1 MKYKNATKV
10 LPNELIEQIQQ
21 YVQGEY
27 VYIPIKDREV
37 DTNITEY
44 AIEIQKRDEHIY
56 TKHLEGMKNIELAKR
71 YSLSESSIR
80 RIIIKQRK
88 GYKEMKNYVSEILC
102 DWDIKDVDIEQIY
115 DSVWQ
120 VGDKYVLKV
129 YDKPT
134 MLERNI
140 KILSILSDLG
150 IPVGRLIL
158 NKNNLIYSKDEHNY
172 YILTEKLKGSNIV
185 SISELDKLSYKM
197 GKIIADLHNAFLQ
210 CEQQDDFWENSLLL
224 EMKGW
229 IRDAFI
235 KNEWAIVSKNL
246 YDDTL
251 INLERLYDTLPV
263 QLIHR
268 DVHFGNFL
276 FDKDSFSGYIDFDL
290 SQRNIRIFDLCY
302 FVLGLL
308 SAEETI
314 VITKEKWF
322 DVLKKVFKGYNEV
335 NKLLPQEISAVP
347 YVMKSIELLFV
358 AWFLNQNDKKCC
370 ENAVEIFSFINDN
383 TEKILN
389 ILKM

>member
-27 VYIPIKDREV
+27 VYIPIKDRGV

-235 KNEWAIVSKNL
+235 KNEWAIVNKNL

-290 SQRNIRIFDLCY
+290 SQRNIRILDLCY

>member
-88 GYKEMKNYVSEILC
+88 EYKEMKNCVSEILC

-140 KILSILSDLG
+140 KVISILSDLG

-197 GKIIADLHNAFLQ
+197 GEIIADLHNAFLQ

-235 KNEWAIVSKNL
+235 KNEWAIVNKNL

-251 INLERLYDTLPV
+251 TNLERLYDTLPV

-302 FVLGLL
+302 FLLGLL
-308 SAEETI
+308 SEEEKLK
-314 VITKEKWF
+314 ITKEQWF
-322 DVLKKVFKGYNEV
+322 DMVNKVFRGYERKNPLSEAE
-335 NKLLPQEISAVP
+335 KRAVP
-347 YVMKSIELLFV
+347 YVMECIELLFV
-358 AWFLNQNDKKCC
+358 AWFLKQKDVSCA
-370 ENAVEIFSFINDN
+370 ENAVGIYEFVVENEQRIRNSIR
-383 TEKILN
+383 
-389 ILKM
+389 

>member
-27 VYIPIKDREV
+27 VYIPIKDRGV

-210 CEQQDDFWENSLLL
+210 CEQQDDFWENSLLI

-229 IRDAFI
+229 IREAFI

>member
-27 VYIPIKDREV
+27 VYIPIKDRGV

-102 DWDIKDVDIEQIY
+102 DWDIKDADIEQIY

-140 KILSILSDLG
+140 KVLSILSDLG

-235 KNEWAIVSKNL
+235 KNEWAIVNKNL

>member
-140 KILSILSDLG
+140 KVISILSDLG

-197 GKIIADLHNAFLQ
+197 GEIIAALHNAFLQ
-210 CEQQDDFWENSLLL
+210 CEQQDEFWENSLLL

-235 KNEWAIVSKNL
+235 KNEWAVVNKNL

-276 FDKDSFSGYIDFDL
+276 FDNDSFSGYIDFDL

-322 DVLKKVFKGYNEV
+322 DVLKNVFKGYNEV

>member
-1 MKYKNATKV
+1 
-10 LPNELIEQIQQ
+10 
-21 YVQGEY
+21 
-27 VYIPIKDREV
+27 
-37 DTNITEY
+37 
-44 AIEIQKRDEHIY
+44 
-56 TKHLEGMKNIELAKR
+56 
-71 YSLSESSIR
+71 
-80 RIIIKQRK
+80 
-88 GYKEMKNYVSEILC
+88 
-102 DWDIKDVDIEQIY
+102 
-115 DSVWQ
+115 
-120 VGDKYVLKV
+120 
-129 YDKPT
+129 
-134 MLERNI
+134 
-140 KILSILSDLG
+140 
-150 IPVGRLIL
+150 
-158 NKNNLIYSKDEHNY
+158 
-172 YILTEKLKGSNIV
+172 
-185 SISELDKLSYKM
+185 M

>member
-27 VYIPIKDREV
+27 VYIPIKDRGV

-140 KILSILSDLG
+140 KVLSILSDLG

-210 CEQQDDFWENSLLL
+210 CEQQDDFWENSLLI

-229 IRDAFI
+229 IREAFI

-251 INLERLYDTLPV
+251 INLERLYDSLPV

>member
-383 TEKILN
+383 TKKILN

>member
-27 VYIPIKDREV
+27 VYIPIKDRGV

-229 IRDAFI
+229 IREAFI

>member
-37 DTNITEY
+37 DMNITEY

-88 GYKEMKNYVSEILC
+88 RYKEMKNCVREILC

-140 KILSILSDLG
+140 KVLSILSDLG

-172 YILTEKLKGSNIV
+172 YILSEKLKGSNIV
-185 SISELDKLSYKM
+185 SISELDKLSYKI

-229 IRDAFI
+229 IREAFI
-235 KNEWAIVSKNL
+235 KNEWAIVNKNL

-251 INLERLYDTLPV
+251 INLERLYDSLPV

-308 SAEETI
+308 SEEETI

-322 DVLKKVFKGYNEV
+322 DVLKNVFIGYNEV
-335 NKLLPQEISAVP
+335 NKLLPQEICAVP

>member
-1 MKYKNATKV
+1 MRYRNATKV

-27 VYIPIKDREV
+27 IYIPIKDREV
-37 DTNITEY
+37 DNNITEY
-44 AIEIQKRDEHIY
+44 AIEIQKRDERIY
-56 TKHLEGMKNIELAKR
+56 TKHLEGMKNVELAEK

-88 GYKEMKNYVSEILC
+88 GYKEMKNYVSEILF
-102 DWDIKDVDIEQIY
+102 DWDIEDVDIEQIY

-120 VGDKYVLKV
+120 VGDRYVLKV
-129 YDKPT
+129 YDNLN

-140 KILSILSDLG
+140 KVLSILYDLG
-150 IPVGRLIL
+150 IPVGHLIAN
-158 NKNNLIYSKDEHNY
+158 NKGVIYSKDEHYY
-172 YILTEKLKGSNIV
+172 YILSERLKGSNIV
-185 SISELDKLSYKM
+185 STSELEKLSYKM
-197 GKIIADLHNAFLQ
+197 GKIIADLHNAFLE
-210 CEQQDDFWENSLLL
+210 CEQQADFWENSLLL

-229 IRDAFI
+229 IRDIFI
-235 KNEWAIVSKNL
+235 KNEWVVVDKKL

-251 INLERLYDTLPV
+251 LNLEQLYDTLPV

-308 SAEETI
+308 SEEETI

-322 DVLKKVFKGYNEV
+322 DVLKNVFKGYNEV
-335 NKLLPQEISAVP
+335 NELLQQEINAVP
-347 YVMKSIELLFV
+347 YVMKAIELLFV
-358 AWFLNQNDKKCC
+358 AWFLNQNDKRCS
-370 ENAVEIFSFINDN
+370 ENALEIFNFINNN
-383 TEKILN
+383 TERIENVLR
-389 ILKM
+389 M

>member
-210 CEQQDDFWENSLLL
+210 CEQQDDFWENSLLI

-229 IRDAFI
+229 IREAFI